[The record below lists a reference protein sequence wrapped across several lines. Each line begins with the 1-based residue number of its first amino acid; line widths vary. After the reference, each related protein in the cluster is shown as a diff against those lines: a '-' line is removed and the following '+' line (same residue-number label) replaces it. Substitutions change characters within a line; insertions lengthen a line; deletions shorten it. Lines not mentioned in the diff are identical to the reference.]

1 MKRFRTIANLLVAG
15 LLLGGLVACGGN
27 AARSARNGS
36 ATERSSDKGSA
47 TAAPAGSKEKERKGR
62 IITLSDKMLTEGGT
76 DTLRFGHLGSG
87 EIAVQRFWIENASA
101 KPVVLVSTQRSCG
114 CVSIDYDPQPIA
126 PATSRKM
133 EITFDSR
140 GEYGW
145 QLKRMDL
152 FFSGAPKPIR
162 LFIEAD
168 IE

>member
-1 MKRFRTIANLLVAG
+1 MKRFRTVANLLVAG

-36 ATERSSDKGSA
+36 ATERSADKGSA
-47 TAAPAGSKEKERKGR
+47 AAPADSKEKERKGR

>member
-27 AARSARNGS
+27 AARSVRNGS
-36 ATERSSDKGSA
+36 ATERSADKGSA
-47 TAAPAGSKEKERKGR
+47 AAPAGSKEKERKGR